1 MADGL
6 SIYVIEVILFI

>member
-6 SIYVIEVILFI
+6 SIHVIEVILFI